1 MLVKP
6 KKLVWVLLKFR
17 RDYLDRYNPN
27 NVVHYI
33 IVIKMLR
40 SHIAIQNA
48 IILIKISFRAGIRK

>member
-17 RDYLDRYNPN
+17 KDYLDRYNPN

-33 IVIKMLR
+33 LVTKMLCFD
-40 SHIAIQNA
+40 IAIQNA
-48 IILIKISFRAGIRK
+48 IILTKISFRAGYS